1 MSNVAAG
8 KTTDDE
14 GEALNDVEKTLKK
27 LNIRLRDSAGE
38 WRNFE
43 HVLDEVAE
51 KWNNGVF
58 NEVEKSQIATAI
70 AGVRQQEN
78 FRALMNN
85 WETVSDLTKVAA
97 DSTGSASQ
105 RMEIYLDSVEAKTNE
120 LKATW
125 EQFIMSLNQSES
137 WKDFLDLCIWLL
149 NNMPTVIGLLTSFF
163 LIFKGG
169 KLFSTIGGGISTVT
183 ETMKTFFSLV
193 KETKVAGTGFIGTL
207 KAMKTTITGLSSS
220 ATLAAAGI
228 GLLVGAI
235 TLGVAAYKKYKQAQF
250 DSVSETSEQA
260 KSIREEVD
268 SLDNVRTEYTKII
281 QSSASLADK
290 KKQLASIQSTLSES
304 FDIEKNKIDL
314 VNGSYKEQI
323 ALLNQ
328 IEKEKITEEA
338 NKYNQNA
345 DSRSGL
351 LDDHTMQII
360 KDFNPESEAGKLLE
374 STVKKYDSGFGA
386 FTTRYVFNGIFAK
399 QTLDASIS
407 TTAENLVKIYN
418 ELQKESKNLSQSAQE
433 ELGRYLSASNWLNKS
448 MKEDYEKYSE
458 TYNEEQKARLANFKK
473 DNYTAYSNYKSH
485 LLAIQNLQE
494 QYNLETS
501 EERKKEIAQ
510 EIEELDKKVQ
520 ETKNILYG
528 LTDDK
533 TILEGLDT
541 LFNSLS
547 KYSLPKIDFKTL
559 NIDGVNDNFLD
570 GIKKELET
578 TGTISESTRGKIL
591 EVEEAMNGEDVDSSW
606 LGTFNNELK
615 DIGVN
620 IDKLKLSKGVLSES
634 YNAAELA
641 GMYSGDVEGGG
652 NSIYEDSLGHA
663 RIAVKNNTEYI
674 ANNEADKA
682 ERAQTGREWT
692 VYNEEHLNKL
702 KAELT
707 KYENIAMSYFQG
719 FYDTLDSQLQQLG
732 INGNDVV
739 ISNLKK
745 ELATGQIEIDS
756 FYSQLSEY
764 LKKLGID
771 IENLTQNTQNNVS
784 EMDFN
789 FDESVGTDAQFKNI
803 IDVVDKLYS
812 MKKTLSDG
820 DFLNYEDF
828 RYLTDNFEGLT
839 DIVAKYG
846 DITDLTASDIQDIID
861 ELTEKTEEDLEKM
874 EDLFD
879 ETLSNIDNIV
889 NKANFGDDFSKT
901 LEDTFNDA
909 TKALE
914 KGEKLSFLDPDVVS
928 DAGALTEYANEI
940 DAVAS
945 ALDNMSISAEDAQG
959 KLYML
964 SLETLDAQ
972 TQADAFGMIVDL
984 LGTDFFNLDTDIQNA
999 LIDLGL
1005 YNQETGMA
1013 DSTQM
1018 VATLTNIANNFDN
1031 ADTKTQEAYTS
1042 LISYIAAINQAENAS
1057 PTSGELANLVASGL
1071 GEIKAAA
1078 RVGARE
1084 SRVRKA
1090 GLNGSNRS
1098 GKAKGSGGSKYTAE
1112 DAASDLKDIL
1122 QDIEGY
1128 EADIELD
1135 LEDQTEQFIN
1145 QEMLAANRLDRLK
1158 KELDYYS
1165 DIYDVTEETSKWL
1178 ETQNKILDNQ
1188 SKKVGK
1194 LQQASRSI
1202 EAQREKLYSQNS
1214 GYNIKSWFD
1223 SEGNDTLAYGD
1234 LINSFAYQK
1243 NAIEKE
1249 TAQKMREVY
1258 NSVAGSTNKEA
1269 IQDAKDKIKQIE
1281 EEADIRIE
1289 ALDKE
1294 QEKIENIHDSVGE
1307 LNEAWLDNQEAIRE
1321 ALAELHDKVV
1331 EIRDELLDDITE
1343 QLEKAVDKQNES
1355 LEKDAT
1361 RIEQFITIQEKYND
1375 ILNETLDT
1383 QDELDSELRASLD
1396 SFEYLDEQMREL
1408 MFNEEDYKILSET
1421 LTGIQEDIAD
1431 IWSDHYD
1438 QINSLTDEEM
1448 YKAEYI
1454 TAETERQLEMKMKEY
1469 ELAKAELEVAKARTN
1484 LQNVQNER
1492 NVRMFVGGQWQWVA
1506 DPNAVKDAQ
1515 QQLADAER
1523 EKDKIER
1530 EGEQQI
1536 LIDKLNRIVDSD
1548 NLQIDKNNELLE
1560 RIEEAI
1566 EAELAEVKNIEQ
1578 ALTNA
1583 SGEDLPA
1590 LNDVLQG
1597 AFGTDGGIFKELMNE
1612 INRGQTEL
1620 ALALKGTTI
1629 AQAEAQL
1636 KSGNLSQA
1644 EFDALRTKLGYGWDE
1659 KTGIITTQDG
1669 SFSAHYKGWKPSGG
1683 VNTPLHTG
1691 ENGASVTGGGS
1702 SANTT
1707 QPPAAAP
1714 SGFPK
1719 SGRVSTSSLP
1729 LRIRSGAGTNY
1740 KVLGS
1745 MPKGASVEILGEANS
1760 GWAKVRYKGIS
1771 GYASK
1776 QYLTYDQGGLANGK
1790 GIFLKD
1796 INLPERVLSPQQTKS
1811 FDTLVKN
1818 LTTNPV
1824 LAALTKNIKGTS
1836 NWNGT
1841 TNGLGE
1847 TKQYYFSNFT
1857 VQADNITEFIDS
1869 IEGMMPIANK

>member
-1 MSNVAAG
+1 MALGAG
-8 KTTDDE
+8 YGIHIKTDE
-14 GEALNDVEKTLKK
+14 AETQVEIYREMMDRVGELTKEQQKLLGEMINHSSWTEKSVVEDAEKYGTVYDENKNAELNNYLND
-27 LNIRLRDSAGE
+27 NI
-38 WRNFE
+38 
-43 HVLDEVAE
+43 
-51 KWNNGVF
+51 
-58 NEVEKSQIATAI
+58 
-70 AGVRQQEN
+70 
-78 FRALMNN
+78 
-85 WETVSDLTKVAA
+85 
-97 DSTGSASQ
+97 
-105 RMEIYLDSVEAKTNE
+105 
-120 LKATW
+120 
-125 EQFIMSLNQSES
+125 
-137 WKDFLDLCIWLL
+137 
-149 NNMPTVIGLLTSFF
+149 
-163 LIFKGG
+163 
-169 KLFSTIGGGISTVT
+169 T
-183 ETMKTFFSLV
+183 EYQ
-193 KETKVAGTGFIGTL
+193 
-207 KAMKTTITGLSSS
+207 
-220 ATLAAAGI
+220 
-228 GLLVGAI
+228 
-235 TLGVAAYKKYKQAQF
+235 AYKDLLEK
-250 DSVSETSEQA
+250 
-260 KSIREEVD
+260 R
-268 SLDNVRTEYTKII
+268 
-281 QSSASLADK
+281 
-290 KKQLASIQSTLSES
+290 KQLHAEYLEAETESE
-304 FDIEKNKIDL
+304 KQN
-314 VNGSYKEQI
+314 
-323 ALLNQ
+323 LLNQ
-328 IEKEKITEEA
+328 IDELEPELKEKEDAFFKNTYGSAPLQNMLRDHLSEYDIDLSSVLNWNDVEGFDLSDWTAIQREFEKTGILSEELKEKILAIRDAIKAIGNEKALKAFDLKLKALGLTANDTVNSINNIRNNVINGRTTEYTMDESGNVTGRDFTEFEKFEKEEA
-338 NKYNQNA
+338 QLLEHLKTLGVNFNEVWYNNLKEKFKNGEIDGQKFFDTLTTMAKYFGVDLENEITGAIDEGNAKKLELNYDNSGGTDSQFKTQMDEVNNLYSIAGKIDNGTASYEDIRHLTDNYQEFLDTVQDGNKITGKQVEKFADKMAEDINEDLDKMIENAEDFQESLNKIMSKGSKALTKDNDEMA
-345 DSRSGL
+345 DSLATAMKNAEDEALEALKDENKELQFVDTTKVSGDLEMVKEELEKVETASDEAGAASQFFSSALNLANLETQQEILNGMSTGISGL
-351 LDDHTMQII
+351 SQEQWNAIYSSDMFQNSLLALTEQEG
-360 KDFNPESEAGKLLE
+360 FLNSETHGLLMELGLVDEQGKLLQPTAE
-374 STVKKYDSGFGA
+374 QLGTAIQVLSTKFGTLSGDA
-386 FTTRYVFNGIFAK
+386 
-399 QTLDASIS
+399 QTAAASI
-407 TTAENLVKIYN
+407 
-418 ELQKESKNLSQSAQE
+418 
-433 ELGRYLSASNWLNKS
+433 LSA
-448 MKEDYEKYSE
+448 
-458 TYNEEQKARLANFKK
+458 
-473 DNYTAYSNYKSH
+473 AYSQGIMN
-485 LLAIQNLQE
+485 
-494 QYNLETS
+494 
-501 EERKKEIAQ
+501 
-510 EIEELDKKVQ
+510 D
-520 ETKNILYG
+520 
-528 LTDDK
+528 
-533 TILEGLDT
+533 TI
-541 LFNSLS
+541 
-547 KYSLPKIDFKTL
+547 
-559 NIDGVNDNFLD
+559 
-570 GIKKELET
+570 
-578 TGTISESTRGKIL
+578 
-591 EVEEAMNGEDVDSSW
+591 
-606 LGTFNNELK
+606 
-615 DIGVN
+615 
-620 IDKLKLSKGVLSES
+620 
-634 YNAAELA
+634 
-641 GMYSGDVEGGG
+641 
-652 NSIYEDSLGHA
+652 
-663 RIAVKNNTEYI
+663 
-674 ANNEADKA
+674 NNEAG
-682 ERAQTGREWT
+682 AQDVINKSGKVLSTAST
-692 VYNEEHLNKL
+692 V
-702 KAELT
+702 AGGT
-707 KYENIAMSYFQG
+707 
-719 FYDTLDSQLQQLG
+719 
-732 INGNDVV
+732 
-739 ISNLKK
+739 
-745 ELATGQIEIDS
+745 
-756 FYSQLSEY
+756 
-764 LKKLGID
+764 
-771 IENLTQNTQNNVS
+771 VS
-784 EMDFN
+784 E
-789 FDESVGTDAQFKNI
+789 GWA
-803 IDVVDKLYS
+803 
-812 MKKTLSDG
+812 
-820 DFLNYEDF
+820 
-828 RYLTDNFEGLT
+828 
-839 DIVAKYG
+839 
-846 DITDLTASDIQDIID
+846 
-861 ELTEKTEEDLEKM
+861 
-874 EDLFD
+874 
-879 ETLSNIDNIV
+879 
-889 NKANFGDDFSKT
+889 
-901 LEDTFNDA
+901 
-909 TKALE
+909 
-914 KGEKLSFLDPDVVS
+914 
-928 DAGALTEYANEI
+928 
-940 DAVAS
+940 
-945 ALDNMSISAEDAQG
+945 
-959 KLYML
+959 
-964 SLETLDAQ
+964 
-972 TQADAFGMIVDL
+972 
-984 LGTDFFNLDTDIQNA
+984 
-999 LIDLGL
+999 
-1005 YNQETGMA
+1005 
-1013 DSTQM
+1013 
-1018 VATLTNIANNFDN
+1018 
-1031 ADTKTQEAYTS
+1031 
-1042 LISYIAAINQAENAS
+1042 
-1057 PTSGELANLVASGL
+1057 
-1071 GEIKAAA
+1071 
-1078 RVGARE
+1078 
-1084 SRVRKA
+1084 RKA
-1090 GLNGSNRS
+1090 GTNAAKN
-1098 GKAKGSGGSKYTAE
+1098 KKGSGSGSKYTAE

-1158 KELDYYS
+1158 EELDYYS

-1375 ILNETLDT
+1375 ILNETLNT

-1659 KTGIITTQDG
+1659 KTGTITTQDG

-1836 NWNGT
+1836 NWNGA